1 MTIEIS
7 LAADL
12 SGLIIGA
19 VELVGVKVQSS
30 SDSLRA
36 WSDEIARQAVA
47 EAELPSSEALRQQVR
62 QMLRHGKFK
71 ASGRSK
77 PAQEYLLRCAVQDQ
91 SLPAINGPVDILN
104 SVSLCCG
111 LPISLL
117 SIRKSS
123 SLLHIRHGR
132 AGEAYIFN
140 AAGQE
145 LNVEDLIVVCDQTQ
159 TPDRP
164 IGSPIKDSMAGKIES
179 SDDHQIAIVY
189 GPATAADRVNQAKN
203 MLIDRFAQYD
213 VGQGRTVE
221 IVPSSK

>member
-1 MTIEIS
+1 MTIKIS

-12 SGLIIGA
+12 TGLIIGA
-19 VELVGVKVQSS
+19 VEFVGVKVQPS
-30 SDSLRA
+30 SDPLRA
-36 WSDEIARQAVA
+36 WSDAVAQQAVS
-47 EAELPSSEALRQQVR
+47 EADLPSSEGLRQQVR

-91 SLPAINGPVDILN
+91 SLPSINGPVDILN

-123 SLLHIRHGR
+123 SLLHIRRGQ

-159 TPDRP
+159 TPSRP
-164 IGSPIKDSMAGKIES
+164 IGSPIKDSMAGKIEP

-189 GPATAADRVNQAKN
+189 GPATAADPVSQAKK
-203 MLIDRFAQYD
+203 MLIDRFSQYE
-213 VGQGRTVE
+213 VGQGRSVE
-221 IVPSSK
+221 VVLSSE